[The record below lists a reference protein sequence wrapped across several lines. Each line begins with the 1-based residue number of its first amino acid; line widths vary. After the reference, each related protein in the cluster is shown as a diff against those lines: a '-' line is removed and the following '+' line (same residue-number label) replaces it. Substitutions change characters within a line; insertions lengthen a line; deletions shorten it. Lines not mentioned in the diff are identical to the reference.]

1 MLSYMVPVEEKPPP
15 VPGKGRL
22 SLELMGSPGSPESA
36 ARRIRTNISK
46 ESSTSSFASDLT
58 ISSSTPT
65 GAHEK
70 PRHKLL
76 GNGTKHTTLKRV
88 SFGSSKGSMVET
100 LIYESPLQEEP
111 EGSPPPKVQETAFP
125 YTPVE
130 DEFEFVFLRSERSK
144 VRVSFY
150 QGAKPQCLSPPPPG
164 PQPESHVLYATLL
177 SAAADADMADH
188 VMYNRQI
195 STESGW
201 DNPFRPDGDL
211 SREADEIVS
220 LIKGG
225 KPITPTPTAAPQL
238 PVCEEKEEK
247 TQANNVEASAP
258 SPPQQTKIA
267 SPVQPSPKAMN
278 GTKNG
283 AAGGEPRH
291 GQVEVQRAPPQEPQQ
306 PEHVT
311 IRKKPKCKC
320 CVLQ

>member
-22 SLELMGSPGSPESA
+22 ALELAGSPGSPEA
-36 ARRIRTNISK
+36 TARRARTNISK
-46 ESSTSSFASDLT
+46 ESSSSSFASDLT
-58 ISSSTPT
+58 ISSSTPS
-65 GAHEK
+65 GMLDK
-70 PRHKLL
+70 PKHKLL
-76 GNGTKHTTLKRV
+76 SNGSKHTSLKRV

-111 EGSPPPKVQETAFP
+111 ESSPPPKVQETAFL

-130 DEFEFVFLRSERSK
+130 DESERSK

-150 QGAKPQCLSPPPPG
+150 QGARPQCLSPPPA
-164 PQPESHVLYATLL
+164 QESHVLYATLL
-177 SAAADADMADH
+177 SAAANADMAEH
-188 VMYNRQI
+188 AMYNRQI

-225 KPITPTPTAAPQL
+225 KPITPTPPVGAPL
-238 PVCEEKEEK
+238 LSNDEEKEEK
-247 TQANNVEASAP
+247 TVANNVNASPAA
-258 SPPQQTKIA
+258 SPQTKVA
-267 SPVQPSPKAMN
+267 SPVQQSPPKAMN

-283 AAGGEPRH
+283 SAVGEVRP
-291 GQVEVQRAPPQEPQQ
+291 GQVEVQRSPPQEPLQ

-311 IRKKPKCKC
+311 IKKKPKCKC
-320 CVLQ
+320 CVVQ

>member
-1 MLSYMVPVEEKPPP
+1 MLSYMVPVEQKPPVAP
-15 VPGKGRL
+15 APAGKARL
-22 SLELMGSPGSPESA
+22 ALELAPGSPESA
-36 ARRIRTNISK
+36 ARRALKTAISK
-46 ESSTSSFASDLT
+46 DSSTSSFASDLT
-58 ISSSTPT
+58 LSSSTPT
-65 GAHEK
+65 GAHDK
-70 PRHKLL
+70 PKHKLL
-76 GNGTKHTTLKRV
+76 SNGTKHTSLKRV

-111 EGSPPPKVQETAFP
+111 ESSPPPKPQETAFP

-130 DEFEFVFLRSERSK
+130 DDSERAK

-150 QGAKPQCLSPPPPG
+150 QGARPQCLSPPPPA
-164 PQPESHVLYATLL
+164 SHELYAALL
-177 SAAADADMADH
+177 AAHTDMADH
-188 VMYNRQI
+188 AAYNRQI

-225 KPITPTPTAAPQL
+225 KPITPTPTAQPQL
-238 PVCEEKEEK
+238 APCVEEEK
-247 TQANNVEASAP
+247 QQHANNLSANAP
-258 SPPQQTKIA
+258 SSPQTKA
-267 SPVQPSPKAMN
+267 SSGVVASTPKAMN

-283 AAGGEPRH
+283 AAAGEPRA
-291 GQVEVQRAPPQEPQQ
+291 GAVEVSRAPPAEPQQ

-311 IRKKPKCKC
+311 IKKKPKCKC

>member
-1 MLSYMVPVEEKPPP
+1 MLSYMVPVDEKPPP

-22 SLELMGSPGSPESA
+22 ALELVSSPGSPEST
-36 ARRIRTNISK
+36 ARRTRTYISK
-46 ESSTSSFASDLT
+46 DSSTSSFASDLT

-65 GAHEK
+65 GVLDK
-70 PRHKLL
+70 PKHKLL

-111 EGSPPPKVQETAFP
+111 ESSPPLKVQETAFP

-130 DEFEFVFLRSERSK
+130 DDSERSK

-150 QGAKPQCLSPPPPG
+150 QGARPQCLSPPPLAS
-164 PQPESHVLYATLL
+164 QPDSHVFYAALL
-177 SAAADADMADH
+177 SAAANADMTDH
-188 VMYNRQI
+188 AMYNRQI

-225 KPITPTPTAAPQL
+225 KPITPTPPPAAVPQL
-238 PVCEEKEEK
+238 PVCDEKEEK
-247 TQANNVEASAP
+247 VHVNNVNAP
-258 SPPQQTKIA
+258 SSPQTKVA
-267 SPVQPSPKAMN
+267 SPVQQSTPKVMN

-283 AAGGEPRH
+283 SVTEVRA

-320 CVLQ
+320 CVIQ

>member
-1 MLSYMVPVEEKPPP
+1 MLSYMVPVDEKPPP
-15 VPGKGRL
+15 APGKGRL
-22 SLELMGSPGSPESA
+22 ALELMGSPGSPEET
-36 ARRIRTNISK
+36 ARRARSAITNISK
-46 ESSTSSFASDLT
+46 ESSTCSFASDLT

-65 GAHEK
+65 GAYDK
-70 PRHKLL
+70 PKHKLL

-111 EGSPPPKVQETAFP
+111 ESSPPPKVQETAFP
-125 YTPVE
+125 YTPIE
-130 DEFEFVFLRSERSK
+130 DDSERSK

-150 QGAKPQCLSPPPPG
+150 QGARPQCLSPPPPAASTD
-164 PQPESHVLYATLL
+164 SHVLYAALL
-177 SAAADADMADH
+177 SAAANADMVDH
-188 VMYNRQI
+188 TMYNRQI

-225 KPITPTPTAAPQL
+225 KPITPTPPPVAAPQL
-238 PVCEEKEEK
+238 AACDDKEEK
-247 TQANNVEASAP
+247 VQANNVNANAPP
-258 SPPQQTKIA
+258 SPQTKVA
-267 SPVQPSPKAMN
+267 SPEQQSTPKVMN

-283 AAGGEPRH
+283 AGKGEVRAGP
-291 GQVEVQRAPPQEPQQ
+291 VEVQRAPPQEPQQ

-320 CVLQ
+320 CAIQ

>member
-22 SLELMGSPGSPESA
+22 ALELVGAPGSPEAA
-36 ARRIRTNISK
+36 ARRLPPRTNISK

-58 ISSSTPT
+58 MSSSTPT
-65 GAHEK
+65 GAIDK
-70 PRHKLL
+70 PKHKLL

-111 EGSPPPKVQETAFP
+111 ESSPPPKAQETAFP
-125 YTPVE
+125 YMPAE
-130 DEFEFVFLRSERSK
+130 DDSERSK

-150 QGAKPQCLSPPPPG
+150 QGARPQCVSPPPPA
-164 PQPESHVLYATLL
+164 PPAEAHVLYATLL
-177 SAAADADMADH
+177 SAATNADMADH
-188 VMYNRQI
+188 AMYNRQI

-225 KPITPTPTAAPQL
+225 KPITPTPNAAPQL
-238 PVCEEKEEK
+238 AAEDEEKA
-247 TQANNVEASAP
+247 QHVNNVLGSAP
-258 SPPQQTKIA
+258 SSPQTKVA
-267 SPVQPSPKAMN
+267 SPVQQSTPKAMN

-283 AAGGEPRH
+283 AAVAEPRP
-291 GQVEVQRAPPQEPQQ
+291 GQVEVQRSQPQEPQQ
-306 PEHVT
+306 AEHVT
-311 IRKKPKCKC
+311 IKKKPKCKC
-320 CVLQ
+320 CVIQ

>member
-1 MLSYMVPVEEKPPP
+1 MLSYVVPVEEKPPP

-22 SLELMGSPGSPESA
+22 ALELATPSSPESS
-36 ARRIRTNISK
+36 ARRARTNISK
-46 ESSTSSFASDLT
+46 DSSTSSFASDLT

-70 PRHKLL
+70 PKHKLL
-76 GNGTKHTTLKRV
+76 SNGSKHTSLKRV

-111 EGSPPPKVQETAFP
+111 ESSPPPIQETAFP

-130 DEFEFVFLRSERSK
+130 DDSERSK

-150 QGAKPQCLSPPPPG
+150 QGARPQCLSPPPPTDYI
-164 PQPESHVLYATLL
+164 LYADLL
-177 SAAADADMADH
+177 SAAAHVDMADH
-188 VMYNRQI
+188 TMYNRQI

-225 KPITPTPTAAPQL
+225 KPITPTPAAL
-238 PVCEEKEEK
+238 PEVSLGDEKEEK
-247 TQANNVEASAP
+247 LLDHSLNA
-258 SPPQQTKIA
+258 SPPESPQTKVT
-267 SPVQPSPKAMN
+267 SPVQQSTPKAMN

-283 AAGGEPRH
+283 NAVPEVRA
-291 GQVEVQRAPPQEPQQ
+291 GQVEVQRSPPQEPQQ

-311 IRKKPKCKC
+311 IKKKPKCKC
-320 CVLQ
+320 CVVQ

>member
-1 MLSYMVPVEEKPPP
+1 MLSYMVPVEDKPPP

-22 SLELMGSPGSPESA
+22 ALELVGTPGSPESA
-36 ARRIRTNISK
+36 IRKARTNISK

-65 GAHEK
+65 GALDK
-70 PRHKLL
+70 PKHKLL

-111 EGSPPPKVQETAFP
+111 ESSPPPKVQETSFP

-130 DEFEFVFLRSERSK
+130 DDSERSK

-150 QGAKPQCLSPPPPG
+150 QGARPQCVSPPPGQQEP
-164 PQPESHVLYATLL
+164 HVLYAALL
-177 SAAADADMADH
+177 SAAANADMTDH
-188 VMYNRQI
+188 AMYNRQI

-225 KPITPTPTAAPQL
+225 KPITPTPTAQPQL
-238 PVCEEKEEK
+238 AACEEAEEK
-247 TQANNVEASAP
+247 IHDNNVSANSPP
-258 SPPQQTKIA
+258 SPQTKVA
-267 SPVQPSPKAMN
+267 SPVQQSTPKAMN

-283 AAGGEPRH
+283 TAMGDVRP
-291 GQVEVQRAPPQEPQQ
+291 GQVEVQRSPPQEPQQ

-311 IRKKPKCKC
+311 IKKKPKCKC
-320 CVLQ
+320 CVIQ

>member
-1 MLSYMVPVEEKPPP
+1 MLSYMVPVDEKPPP
-15 VPGKGRL
+15 VPGKNRL
-22 SLELMGSPGSPESA
+22 NLELIASPGSPESGI
-36 ARRIRTNISK
+36 RKTRTNISK
-46 ESSTSSFASDLT
+46 DSSTSSFASDLT

-65 GAHEK
+65 GAHDK
-70 PRHKLL
+70 PKHKLL
-76 GNGTKHTTLKRV
+76 SNGSKHTSLKRV

-111 EGSPPPKVQETAFP
+111 ESSPPPKFQETAFP

-130 DEFEFVFLRSERSK
+130 DDSERSK

-150 QGAKPQCLSPPPPG
+150 QGARPQCLSPPPT
-164 PQPESHVLYATLL
+164 QSESHILYADLL
-177 SAAADADMADH
+177 SAAAKVDMADH
-188 VMYNRQI
+188 PMYNRQI

-225 KPITPTPTAAPQL
+225 KPITPTPPALNQTPI
-238 PVCEEKEEK
+238 CDEKEEK
-247 TQANNVEASAP
+247 VHANNVNA
-258 SPPQQTKIA
+258 SPPTQAKSS
-267 SPVQPSPKAMN
+267 SPVQQATPKTAN

-283 AAGGEPRH
+283 SVPEVRS
-291 GQVEVQRAPPQEPQQ
+291 GQVEVQRAPPQEPLQ

-311 IRKKPKCKC
+311 IKKKQKCKC
-320 CVLQ
+320 CVIQ

>member
-15 VPGKGRL
+15 APGKGRL
-22 SLELMGSPGSPESA
+22 ALELMGSPGSPESV
-36 ARRIRTNISK
+36 ARKARSNISK

-65 GAHEK
+65 CALDK
-70 PRHKLL
+70 PKHKLL
-76 GNGTKHTTLKRV
+76 SNGSKHTSLKRV

-111 EGSPPPKVQETAFP
+111 EQTSPPPKVQETSFP

-130 DEFEFVFLRSERSK
+130 DESERSK

-150 QGAKPQCLSPPPPG
+150 QGARPQCLSPPPTSAT
-164 PQPESHVLYATLL
+164 EANSHILYATIL
-177 SAAADADMADH
+177 SAAANSDMADH
-188 VMYNRQI
+188 TMYSRQI

-238 PVCEEKEEK
+238 PICDEEEKVH
-247 TQANNVEASAP
+247 ANNLNASSP
-258 SPPQQTKIA
+258 SSPQTKVA
-267 SPVQPSPKAMN
+267 SPVQQQSPPKAMN

-283 AAGGEPRH
+283 AAMPELRP
-291 GQVEVQRAPPQEPQQ
+291 GQVEVQRSPPQEPLQ

-311 IRKKPKCKC
+311 IKKKPKCKC
-320 CVLQ
+320 CVVQ

>member
-1 MLSYMVPVEEKPPP
+1 MLSYMVPVEDKPPP
-15 VPGKGRL
+15 APGKARL
-22 SLELMGSPGSPESA
+22 ALELAGSPGSPETA
-36 ARRIRTNISK
+36 ARKTKSNISK
-46 ESSTSSFASDLT
+46 DSSTSSFASDLT

-65 GAHEK
+65 GAHDK
-70 PRHKLL
+70 PKHKLL
-76 GNGTKHTTLKRV
+76 SNGSKHTSLKRV

-111 EGSPPPKVQETAFP
+111 ESSPPPNVQETSFP

-130 DEFEFVFLRSERSK
+130 DESERSK

-150 QGAKPQCLSPPPPG
+150 QGARPQCLSPPPSVPD
-164 PQPESHVLYATLL
+164 PDSHILYTPLL
-177 SAAADADMADH
+177 PANSDMAEH
-188 VMYNRQI
+188 TMYNRQI

-238 PVCEEKEEK
+238 PICDEEEK
-247 TQANNVEASAP
+247 ASLS
-258 SPPQQTKIA
+258 SPQTKTA
-267 SPVQPSPKAMN
+267 SPVQQQSPPKTMN

-283 AAGGEPRH
+283 AAVPELRP
-291 GQVEVQRAPPQEPQQ
+291 GQVEVQRSPPQEPLQ

-311 IRKKPKCKC
+311 IKKKPKCKC
-320 CVLQ
+320 CVVQ

>member
-1 MLSYMVPVEEKPPP
+1 MLSYMVPVEQKPPVAP
-15 VPGKGRL
+15 VAPSGKSRL
-22 SLELMGSPGSPESA
+22 ALELAAAPGSPESA
-36 ARRIRTNISK
+36 ARRALKTAISK
-46 ESSTSSFASDLT
+46 DSSTSSFASDLT
-58 ISSSTPT
+58 LSSSTPT
-65 GAHEK
+65 GAHDK
-70 PRHKLL
+70 PKHKLL
-76 GNGTKHTTLKRV
+76 SNGTKHTSLKRV

-111 EGSPPPKVQETAFP
+111 ECSPPPKLQETAFP

-130 DEFEFVFLRSERSK
+130 DDSERAK

-150 QGAKPQCLSPPPPG
+150 QGARPQCLSPPPPA
-164 PQPESHVLYATLL
+164 SHELYAALL
-177 SAAADADMADH
+177 AAHTDMADH
-188 VMYNRQI
+188 AAYNRQI

-225 KPITPTPTAAPQL
+225 KPITPTPTALPQL
-238 PVCEEKEEK
+238 APCEEEEK
-247 TQANNVEASAP
+247 QHANNLSAKP
-258 SPPQQTKIA
+258 SSPQTKVS
-267 SPVQPSPKAMN
+267 SPVVSSTPKAN

-283 AAGGEPRH
+283 AAGEPRV
-291 GQVEVQRAPPQEPQQ
+291 GAVEVSRAPPPEAQQ

-311 IRKKPKCKC
+311 IKKKPKCKC

>member
-1 MLSYMVPVEEKPPP
+1 MKYRDTMLSYMVPVDEKPPQ
-15 VPGKGRL
+15 VPGKNRMN
-22 SLELMGSPGSPESA
+22 LELIASPGSPETS
-36 ARRIRTNISK
+36 ARRPRTNISK

-65 GAHEK
+65 TYDK
-70 PRHKLL
+70 PKHKLL
-76 GNGTKHTTLKRV
+76 SNGSKHTSLKRV

-111 EGSPPPKVQETAFP
+111 ECSPPPKFQETAFP

-130 DEFEFVFLRSERSK
+130 DDSERSK

-150 QGAKPQCLSPPPPG
+150 QGARPQCLSPPPA
-164 PQPESHVLYATLL
+164 QSESHVLYADLL
-177 SAAADADMADH
+177 SAAANIDMADH
-188 VMYNRQI
+188 AMYNRQV

-225 KPITPTPTAAPQL
+225 KPITPTP
-238 PVCEEKEEK
+238 PVTNQMPACDEKEEIDH
-247 TQANNVEASAP
+247 ANNVNA
-258 SPPQQTKIA
+258 SPPAPQTKVA
-267 SPVQPSPKAMN
+267 SPVHQSAPKTAN

-283 AAGGEPRH
+283 TAMPEVRS
-291 GQVEVQRAPPQEPQQ
+291 GQVEVQRAPPQEPLQ

-311 IRKKPKCKC
+311 IKKKQKCKC
-320 CVLQ
+320 CAIQ

>member
-15 VPGKGRL
+15 VPVQGRL
-22 SLELMGSPGSPESA
+22 ALELVAAPASPEPT
-36 ARRIRTNISK
+36 ARRMRTNISK
-46 ESSTSSFASDLT
+46 DSSTSSFASDLT

-70 PRHKLL
+70 PKHKLL

-111 EGSPPPKVQETAFP
+111 ETSPPPKVQETTFP

-130 DEFEFVFLRSERSK
+130 DESERSK

-150 QGAKPQCLSPPPPG
+150 QGARPQCVSPPPQDP
-164 PQPESHVLYATLL
+164 SVYIALL
-177 SAAADADMADH
+177 STPSEAVMTDH
-188 VMYNRQI
+188 VAYNRQV

-225 KPITPTPTAAPQL
+225 KPITPTPHAL
-238 PVCEEKEEK
+238 PEDQMDSKILVPDN
-247 TQANNVEASAP
+247 A
-258 SPPQQTKIA
+258 SPPQSPQTKV
-267 SPVQPSPKAMN
+267 STPVQQSTPKAMN

-283 AAGGEPRH
+283 SAAPR
-291 GQVEVQRAPPQEPQQ
+291 GPVEVQRSPPQEPQQ

-311 IRKKPKCKC
+311 IKKKPKCKC
-320 CVLQ
+320 CVVQ

>member
-15 VPGKGRL
+15 APVKGRL
-22 SLELMGSPGSPESA
+22 ALELVGSPGSPESA
-36 ARRIRTNISK
+36 VRKTRSNISK

-65 GAHEK
+65 GVLDK
-70 PRHKLL
+70 PKHKLL
-76 GNGTKHTTLKRV
+76 SNGSKHTSLKRV

-111 EGSPPPKVQETAFP
+111 EQTSPPPKAQETTFI

-130 DEFEFVFLRSERSK
+130 DESERSK

-150 QGAKPQCLSPPPPG
+150 QGARPQCLSPPPQAKDPD
-164 PQPESHVLYATLL
+164 SHILYTSLL
-177 SAAADADMADH
+177 STNSDMGEYT
-188 VMYNRQI
+188 VYNRQI

-225 KPITPTPTAAPQL
+225 KPITPTPAAEPEL
-238 PVCEEKEEK
+238 PVSDEEEKV
-247 TQANNVEASAP
+247 QANNVDA
-258 SPPQQTKIA
+258 SPPSSPPTKVA
-267 SPVQPSPKAMN
+267 SPVQQQSPVKAMN

-283 AAGGEPRH
+283 AAVGELRP
-291 GQVEVQRAPPQEPQQ
+291 GQVEVHCSPPQEPLQ

-311 IRKKPKCKC
+311 IKKKPKCKC